1 MDGKRYY
8 SNYFSVY
15 VDGQKKYNPLD
26 YFRMRI
32 IEEISFFFF
41 DVEDPARNQKLCTE
55 MMRKLKSR
63 CVECEEKKG

>member
-1 MDGKRYY
+1 MDRKCYY

-15 VDGQKKYNPLD
+15 EKKKKKYNPLD
-26 YFRMRI
+26 YFRMGI